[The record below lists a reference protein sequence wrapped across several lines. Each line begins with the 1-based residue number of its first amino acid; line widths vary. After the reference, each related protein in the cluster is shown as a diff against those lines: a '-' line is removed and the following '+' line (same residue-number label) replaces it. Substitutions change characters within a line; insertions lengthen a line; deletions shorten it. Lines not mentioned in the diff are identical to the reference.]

1 MKWVVVFKKP
11 ALRTLE
17 RMPRDQREL
26 IMAKLGLLAEAPH
39 GDQPNVRK
47 LVGEPGFRLRVG
59 DWRIVYVLED
69 NRMTIVVIKI
79 GARGSVYR

>member
-1 MKWVVVFKKP
+1 MAWTVVYKKA
-11 ALRTLE
+11 ALRALE
-17 RMPRDQREL
+17 RMPRDQRQL
-26 IMAKLGLLAEAPH
+26 ITAKVGLLAEVPH

-79 GARGSVYR
+79 GSRGSVYR